1 MLISNEE
8 ALCTLYLA
16 DTLGA
21 ACIHITC
28 FYPTALTLFL
38 LLMQVYT
45 HKDNDE
51 KFGNGKIQVFLV

>member
-21 ACIHITC
+21 ACIRIMC

-45 HKDNDE
+45 HNDE
-51 KFGNGKIQVFLV
+51 KFGNGKIEVFLV